1 MLPVEN
7 TKWSNPS
14 LLRNY
19 CRGAK
24 IQVSEVTVLSFLPTP
39 VFGKGEHQ
47 ERQTKETLPYP
58 YRKPTVELLVSMEI
72 PDQRQQLQPRARLQQ
87 VGGSQS
93 IKEAVI

>member
-39 VFGKGEHQ
+39 VFGKSEHQ
-47 ERQTKETLPYP
+47 ERQTKEPLPYP

-72 PDQRQQLQPRARLQQ
+72 PDQRQHAAAQSPHVAGQGL
-87 VGGSQS
+87 QS